1 MLKKRKNLFLE
12 QFWKKITLFYIMITV
27 SKVRMPTIRP
37 LDTKVGGAGAIPA
50 KCIPNTSISF
60 EDIAMV
66 RVERAEISAANIL
79 YTATVTQHCNQ
90 KRRFSIH
97 CNFVIT

>member
-37 LDTKVGGAGAIPA
+37 LDTKVGGADAIPRN
-50 KCIPNTSISF
+50 ILWRYVSTSRFSSK
-60 EDIAMV
+60 DIAFH
-66 RVERAEISAANIL
+66 RVEPAKIFAAKIL
-79 YTATVTQHCNQ
+79 PPKIAKLYLHTDIFI
-90 KRRFSIH
+90 R
-97 CNFVIT
+97 